1 MSATLAR
8 LGTTIVF
15 VAGWIGA
22 APVLAQ
28 EPVPPA
34 ATSLTS
40 ILDECSGVRLATNGR
55 HVKDK
60 TVTIGHIAITFGEG
74 TIAPVLGTSGSVL
87 GAYFEGRGG
96 YVYRTDDPADRE
108 ALQLNLSRVAGSIR
122 SNGGQV
128 IDTFKTVL
136 LLFTEPEFLGMMKAP
151 VAAEEAPSAAMRAAF
166 PSILAGAVNAY
177 GEFDFRTALVR
188 LNHRGSWLYAEFGG
202 GLERVGYCYDDALAG
217 YERVFTFRKLID
229 YKFRFSE
236 TVSYQTLPG
245 WNKNRRLSTVLT
257 HADFVVATSD
267 NKTGTIDT
275 NMVFHVR
282 GAGTRL
288 LSLGLLN
295 TRDPYAGD
303 WNSPRYKLTVSR
315 VVDAE
320 GKALPF
326 SHKYGEIVVEI
337 PPTTTGESD
346 VQVRFETSGDVF
358 VDMSGQHADTYFALQ
373 GDDWY
378 PSPPGWSGQRF
389 TYTLTAKVKKPWRPV
404 TSGHEVSLKD
414 DGQFITAETRSDVPS
429 MQVAVM
435 AGKYYTHVE
444 SVDGLTVRVHSYA
457 WNRKAVLD
465 NMPKLAIA
473 FAKLYGGMLGPLPF
487 DELDIVEVPA
497 FGFGIAPS
505 GMVLITSEA
514 YANVHSKLASGVN
527 GRLAH
532 EIAHQWFGH
541 KAVPLERADN
551 WLAESF
557 AEYFAG
563 IAMGTL
569 AAKEKSIYGFDE
581 MLIEWRTEA
590 RTCTAAG
597 TIATANYLGGENGY
611 RDRSCLLYNRGPL
624 VLHMLRTSIGNERF
638 FAATKKFL
646 DTANTGPASTDDYAK
661 AVSDVV
667 QMDMGWYF
675 DQWVRRSGNAVVDVE
690 QHVDASSNGQYRLWG
705 AVRQAPGE
713 GFKKLLVPLVWE
725 NKGTTE
731 ARVVFADQPEKK
743 FDFLVPTKP
752 GSVKPDPFQNNLA
765 TYK

>member
-1 MSATLAR
+1 MITPSTRLHVSLVWLVACAWGVSAWAE
-8 LGTTIVF
+8 
-15 VAGWIGA
+15 
-22 APVLAQ
+22 APP
-28 EPVPPA
+28 EM
-34 ATSLTS
+34 SLTS
-40 ILDECSGVRLATNGR
+40 ILEECGTPTLAANGR

-60 TVTIGHIAITFGEG
+60 TVTIGHIGITFSDG
-74 TIAPVLGTSGSVL
+74 TLAPVVGKSGAVL

-96 YVYRTDDPADRE
+96 YLYTTADPADRE
-108 ALQLNLSRVAGSIR
+108 ALQLNLSRVAGSLR
-122 SNGGQV
+122 SSGGQLN
-128 IDTFKTVL
+128 DTFKSVL
-136 LLFTEPEFLGMMKAP
+136 LLFSEPELLEVMETP
-151 VAAEEAPSAAMRAAF
+151 DSAEEAPSAAMRGSF
-166 PSILAGAVNAY
+166 PSVLAGALNAY

-188 LNHRGSWLYAEFGG
+188 LNHRGRWLYTEFGG
-202 GLERVGYCYDDALAG
+202 GLARVGYCYDDALDG
-217 YERVFTFRKLID
+217 RERIFTFRKLID
-229 YKFRFSE
+229 YKVRFSE
-236 TVSYQTLPG
+236 TVSNQTLAG
-245 WNKNRRLSTVLT
+245 WDKNRLLSVVLT
-257 HADFVVATSD
+257 HADIAVATDD
-267 NKTGTIDT
+267 NKTGTIDSD
-275 NMVFHVR
+275 MVFHVR

-288 LSLGLLN
+288 LSLSLLN
-295 TRDPYAGD
+295 TRDPYAAD
-303 WNSPRYKLTVSR
+303 WNSPHNKLTVSR

-320 GKALPF
+320 GKTLPF
-326 SHKYGEIVVEI
+326 AHKYGEIVVEI
-337 PPTTTGESD
+337 PPTTAAESD
-346 VQVRFETSGDVF
+346 VRLRFESSGDVF
-358 VDMSGQHADTYFALQ
+358 VDMSGQHTDNYFSLE

-389 TYTLTAKVKKPWRPV
+389 TYTLKVKVKKPWRPV
-404 TSGHEVSLKD
+404 TSGHEVTLKD
-414 DGQFITAETRSDVPS
+414 DGQFITADARSDVPS

-435 AGKYYTHVE
+435 AGKYYTHAE

-473 FAKLYGGMLGPLPF
+473 FAKLYGSMLGPLPF

-514 YANVHSKLASGVN
+514 YANVHSKMASGVN

-541 KAVPLERADN
+541 KAVPLEEADN

-569 AAKEKSIYGFDE
+569 ASKEKAIHGFDE
-581 MLIEWRTEA
+581 MLIEWRAEA
-590 RTCTAAG
+590 KNCAAAG
-597 TIATANYLGGENGY
+597 TISTANYLGGEDGH
-611 RDRSCLLYNRGPL
+611 RDRECLLYNRGPL

-638 FAATKKFL
+638 FTATKKFL

-675 DQWVRRSGNAVVDVE
+675 EQWVRRSGNATVDVE
-690 QHVDASSNGQYRLWG
+690 QHVDVASNGQYRLWG
-705 AVRQAPGE
+705 AVRQTPGE
-713 GFKKLLVPLVWE
+713 GFKKLLVPLVWD

-743 FDFLVPTKP
+743 FEFLVPVKP
-752 GSVKPDPFQNNLA
+752 GGVKPDPFQNNLA
-765 TYK
+765 VYK